1 MCVEAVIFDLGNVL
15 IDFDHFIAAQKISEF
30 TYVSASRIYELFFD
44 SELTG
49 LFEEGKIS
57 PEDFFLEIKEKLSL
71 KLDYNAFLPIWNE
84 IFFFSERNS
93 AVYSLAGSLKKK
105 YKLALL
111 SNINTLHFDYLRKNF
126 PVFDIFDNIVTSFEV
141 GCRKPHPLIYKKTLE
156 MLRVLPE
163 NVFYTDDR
171 EDLILKAAELG
182 IKGSVFINIGK
193 LQKDLLNA
201 GVSEA

>member
-1 MCVEAVIFDLGNVL
+1 MSVEAVIFDLGNVL

-57 PEDFFLEIKEKLSL
+57 PEDFFLKIKEKLGL

-93 AVYSLAGSLKKK
+93 AVYSLAVSLKKK
-105 YKLALL
+105 YKLALV